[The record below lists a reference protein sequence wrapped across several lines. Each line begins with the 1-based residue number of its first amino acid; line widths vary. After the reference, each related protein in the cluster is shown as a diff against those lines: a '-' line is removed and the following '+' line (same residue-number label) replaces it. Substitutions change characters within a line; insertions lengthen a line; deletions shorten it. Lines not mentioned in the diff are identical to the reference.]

1 MTSLSGGLTCGGAG
15 CSTDLAL
22 QVGLVA
28 SHLQEVVDRCLELA
42 VQGSLLARTTALQV
56 GRWR

>member
-1 MTSLSGGLTCGGAG
+1 MVHHLTAG
-15 CSTDLAL
+15 L

-42 VQGSLLARTTALQV
+42 VQGTLVTRTTALQV
-56 GRWR
+56 GRWRPSS